1 MPPVSAATACIKTI
15 GFHSWP
21 IDILAILMQ
30 LPACFNMA
38 YLPVFV
44 YITRFWDG
52 SCAFPCY
59 WTRGIISRIQAG
71 SFSRCKK
78 IWEKQVGVNAV
89 ERTQPSSHLSSI
101 PDACLGGI
109 GAMRQHC
116 GLPRACWHQE
126 CEVSA
131 SATAINFHSIYHCPF
146 KMRCKPE
153 LRHVPALPLA
163 CCISPY
169 FV

>member
-1 MPPVSAATACIKTI
+1 VPPVSAATACIKTI

-21 IDILAILMQ
+21 IDLLAILMQ

-146 KMRCKPE
+146 KMHRKPV
-153 LRHVPALPLA
+153 LSADA
-163 CCISPY
+163 CNCMTYIY
-169 FV
+169 QDT